1 MTGYFQQ
8 IDLIFSF
15 CTYSM
20 ENQNDR
26 TEKTNMENL
35 LYFFFGG
42 GGLKFHEITFFKDK
56 FLTASFIRRSRSY
69 LVGQSA
75 LVYFPHCLARNL
87 A

>member
-15 CTYSM
+15 CTSSM

-42 GGLKFHEITFFKDK
+42 ETSNSTKYHFSKTNF
-56 FLTASFIRRSRSY
+56 
-69 LVGQSA
+69 
-75 LVYFPHCLARNL
+75 
-87 A
+87 

>member
-35 LYFFFGG
+35 LYFFLGG
-42 GGLKFHEITFFKDK
+42 GGGGNSNSTK
-56 FLTASFIRRSRSY
+56 
-69 LVGQSA
+69 
-75 LVYFPHCLARNL
+75 
-87 A
+87 